1 MRRRFDDAVIQSYRA
16 PPPLSSLFFLVF
28 LFFFSFLRPPSLP
41 SPSSSSARASYF
53 ERGIRGRNRKRHGR
67 ASNRYS
73 IAVSPRTGP
82 SLSAGSTIS
91 NSIENSFFLSLEI
104 FFPNQVGRIFLFI
117 RLGSKE
123 TKVKNYHFKG
133 GSNFEERLICWWQRD
148 RACATSNAN
157 PPRCRDVK
165 KCYTSRD
172 EWRA

>member
-28 LFFFSFLRPPSLP
+28 LFFSFLRPPSLP

-91 NSIENSFFLSLEI
+91 NSIENSFFLPFLWKY
-104 FFPNQVGRIFLFI
+104 FFRTKSEEFFFL
-117 RLGSKE
+117 SDSE
-123 TKVKNYHFKG
+123 
-133 GSNFEERLICWWQRD
+133 
-148 RACATSNAN
+148 
-157 PPRCRDVK
+157 VK
-165 KCYTSRD
+165 KRK
-172 EWRA
+172 

>member
-41 SPSSSSARASYF
+41 PPSSSSARASYF

-91 NSIENSFFLSLEI
+91 NSIENSFFLPFLWKY
-104 FFPNQVGRIFLFI
+104 FFRTKSEEFFFL
-117 RLGSKE
+117 SDSE
-123 TKVKNYHFKG
+123 
-133 GSNFEERLICWWQRD
+133 
-148 RACATSNAN
+148 
-157 PPRCRDVK
+157 VK
-165 KCYTSRD
+165 KRK
-172 EWRA
+172 